1 MTALQQGKNRI
12 FLSCGSSMLPL
23 IPHHSRLII
32 DKKKNPEL
40 GDVVIFRRKKNRVF
54 AHRIVLIKKKYFL
67 TMGDNVMIP
76 ERVKKQEIL
85 GTVTHIILPNGS
97 TVLLSSFYQRMHSLL
112 FSIRSIF
119 RIALLKIRI
128 HCQNYS
134 RS

>member
-23 IPHHSRLII
+23 IPNHSRLII
-32 DKKKNPEL
+32 DKKKNPGL
-40 GDVVIFRRKKNRVF
+40 GDVVIFRRKNRVF

-85 GTVTHIILPNGS
+85 GKVTHIILPNGS

-128 HCQNYS
+128 RCQNYS